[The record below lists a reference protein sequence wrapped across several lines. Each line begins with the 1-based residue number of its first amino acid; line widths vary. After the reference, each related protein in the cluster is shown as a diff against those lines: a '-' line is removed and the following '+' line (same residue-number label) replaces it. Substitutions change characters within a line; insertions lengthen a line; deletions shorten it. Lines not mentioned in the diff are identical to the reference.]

1 MLSMTPFETRPV
13 AAKPVARRGGGSINV
28 VKPAPKP

>member
-13 AAKPVARRGGGSINV
+13 AAKPIAQRGGPGIV